1 LNILFLSEL
10 FYPHG
15 GGAELATYLYAR
27 LLSEEGF
34 HVVVLTNRFGEEPEI
49 SEERRLTV
57 YRLPLFSGTESV
69 KYSILSR
76 IDVLLSGFM
85 KKMMK
90 WADVV
95 YVPRFWFS
103 AIPLAKAYRRPVITH
118 FHDYI
123 PICSLSN
130 FYDVSK
136 NVICSRKNGFCS
148 INCVYAYEKA
158 GRRGFGAVVSSVL
171 LNSFFG
177 PCFMR
182 IVQLSDAAVCVSKA
196 QRNLIVDNHA
206 GWASKIHVIYNPLP
220 NIPLV
225 NVQADD
231 FGYFGGSGYM
241 KGFPVLYKAA
251 AYINHIKHERLR
263 IHATK
268 FSGFDEKFRG
278 MLRELGIFAYD
289 KLSKEEYDDL
299 RCRIRTVI
307 VPSVWEEPLPYVVT
321 EAMLGGKLL
330 IASRIGGIP
339 EQVAGCKGAFL
350 FDAGD
355 HERLIDRVL
364 YVKNLDRETMND
376 LGLKN
381 REQVMKQ
388 FSNEKILGNFIDLL
402 TKVSSH
408 ESNNVNS

>member
-15 GGAELATYLYAR
+15 GGAELATYLYSKM
-27 LLSEEGF
+27 LSGKGF
-34 HVVVLTNRFGEEPEI
+34 DVTVVTNRFSREPEL
-49 SEERRLTV
+49 SREGKLTV
-57 YRLPLFSGTESV
+57 YRLPLFSGAESV

-90 WADVV
+90 LADVV

-136 NVICSRKNGFCS
+136 NATCSRKNGFCS

-158 GRRGFGAVVSSVL
+158 GQRGFGAVMSSVL

-177 PCFMR
+177 QCFGR

-196 QRNLIVDNHA
+196 QRNLIVDNQA
-206 GWASKIHVIYNPLP
+206 GWTSRIRVIYNPLP
-220 NIPLV
+220 KIPLA

-251 AYINHIKHERLR
+251 AYINHIKHERLK

-268 FSGFDEKFRG
+268 FSNSDEKFSG
-278 MLRELGIFAYD
+278 TLRKLGIFVYG
-289 KLSKEEYDDL
+289 KLSEEEYDDL
-299 RCRIRTVI
+299 RNRIRTVI

-339 EQVAGCKGAFL
+339 EQVAGCDGVYL
-350 FDAGD
+350 YDAGD
-355 HERLIDRVL
+355 HEQLAEKMLHIKSLSREAL
-364 YVKNLDRETMND
+364 YH
-376 LGLKN
+376 LGIKN
-381 REQVMKQ
+381 RVCVMKR
-388 FSNEKILGNFIDLL
+388 FDNEKITNDFVNLL
-402 TKVSSH
+402 QDVSS
-408 ESNNVNS
+408 